1 MQRILNF
8 EEQQLKP
15 DPCNKQED
23 HHLRKRVTKPSG
35 EAKAG
40 TIWVDTEKKNI
51 MIYFFMSSLLYLNR
65 RDFIKIPKYIY
76 VLFCCRFRPK
86 LLIAIFLFDVSP
98 PNEFLLLLG
107 QTSPV
112 KYYNNEKIKHKAYFL
127 TSGKVSSITFPPH
140 KDLYLHKL
148 AFIFDP

>member
-1 MQRILNF
+1 
-8 EEQQLKP
+8 
-15 DPCNKQED
+15 
-23 HHLRKRVTKPSG
+23 
-35 EAKAG
+35 
-40 TIWVDTEKKNI
+40 
-51 MIYFFMSSLLYLNR
+51 MIYFVMSSLLYLNG
-65 RDFIKIPKYIY
+65 RDLMKIPKYIY

>member
-1 MQRILNF
+1 MQQTRGSPS
-8 EEQQLKP
+8 EETRNQT
-15 DPCNKQED
+15 KQRSQSRD
-23 HHLRKRVTKPSG
+23 YLGRY
-35 EAKAG
+35 
-40 TIWVDTEKKNI
+40 WKKNI

-65 RDFIKIPKYIY
+65 RDFMKIPKYIY

-86 LLIAIFLFDVSP
+86 LLIAIFLYDVSP
-98 PNEFLLLLG
+98 PNDFLLLLG

-112 KYYNNEKIKHKAYFL
+112 KYYNNEKIRHKAYFL

-148 AFIFDP
+148 AFIFDPWETRNCSSTHSK